1 MLRTNSTQK
10 DNPLMA
16 WQRDMNEWFDKFNR
30 DLELPRLMTGEYSP
44 RVEIREKD
52 RGYIVLAEI
61 PGMAENDV
69 SVTLKDNSLVIEG
82 ERKSVL
88 KKEERPHYYTEFNYG
103 RFYRSIPFE
112 FAVNPDKVSA
122 SYKNGVLCV
131 ELEKLKGL
139 ESIKKIPILKS

>member
-82 ERKSVL
+82 ERKSEL
-88 KKEERPHYYTEFNYG
+88 KK
-103 RFYRSIPFE
+103 
-112 FAVNPDKVSA
+112 
-122 SYKNGVLCV
+122 C
-131 ELEKLKGL
+131 
-139 ESIKKIPILKS
+139 SIKLNSLLNILK